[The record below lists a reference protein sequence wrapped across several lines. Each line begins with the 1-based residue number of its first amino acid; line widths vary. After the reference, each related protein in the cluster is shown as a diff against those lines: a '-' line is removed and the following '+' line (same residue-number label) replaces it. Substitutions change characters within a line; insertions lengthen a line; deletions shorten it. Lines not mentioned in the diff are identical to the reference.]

1 MATRAKVLEFEVSI
15 EDDGG
20 VAAEACP
27 PLKLPREWTAE
38 HLLLTALLRCS
49 LTSLRHH
56 VRRVGA
62 ELSGDGTARGTITKR
77 ESDDR
82 YAFVSI
88 DAELTV
94 EIEPEPSSDEVA
106 ELLAKAERD
115 CFIGAS
121 LSTKT
126 SYRWTVN
133 GRAAP
138 SSDRA
143 P

>member
-1 MATRAKVLEFEVSI
+1 MRAKVLEFEASI
-15 EDDGG
+15 EDDGRL
-20 VAAEACP
+20 AAEACP
-27 PLKLPREWTAE
+27 PLKLPPEWTAE
-38 HLLLTALLRCS
+38 HLLLTALLRCT
-49 LTSLRHH
+49 LTSLRYHA
-56 VRRVGA
+56 RRVGA
-62 ELSGDGTARGTITKR
+62 EVRGDGSAHGTVTKR
-77 ESDDR
+77 ETDGR

-88 DAELTV
+88 EADLTV
-94 EIEPEPSSDEVA
+94 EIEPAPTDDELD
-106 ELLAKAERD
+106 ELLVKAERG

-138 SSDRA
+138 SSGRA